1 MYEKSSGIIPTYFVR
16 SAVCVDIDRTQLE
29 KTPPIP
35 ADNNHYL
42 RTQLR
47 DHHVF
52 AKVHDSR
59 QRHRSV

>member
-29 KTPPIP
+29 KTPQYQLTTTTI
-35 ADNNHYL
+35 
-42 RTQLR
+42 QLR